1 MVQIG
6 LALRLRHGL
15 GTLVLERTASVLFH
29 FFKFIVDSLPMILRF
44 FLLDAVVAQMPD
56 GIVKLVDVES

>member
-1 MVQIG
+1 M
-6 LALRLRHGL
+6 R
-15 GTLVLERTASVLFH
+15 TLVSERTASVLFH
-29 FFKFIVDSLPMILRF
+29 FFKFILDSTRPFLYHLGNRLPMILRF

>member
-1 MVQIG
+1 
-6 LALRLRHGL
+6 
-15 GTLVLERTASVLFH
+15 
-29 FFKFIVDSLPMILRF
+29 MILRF